1 MRDLSGFPGHHK
13 ALLLR
18 SQMSGYHAPKGVTMA
33 ETVMSREPQYVGFW
47 KRLLAFFIDVLV
59 LVVVLLP
66 VMIALYGGGYLSRL
80 GTEFSALLTSSGDPN
95 ADAVRT
101 LEVLSSSNSA
111 LAALLDIKVQIALI
125 IATILFW
132 RFRGATPGKMLIKA
146 KIVNAETLAPAS
158 TGRLIGRFF
167 AYIVSCIFMLG
178 FIWIAFDKRKQG
190 WHDKLAGTV
199 VVRDD

>member
-1 MRDLSGFPGHHK
+1 
-13 ALLLR
+13 
-18 SQMSGYHAPKGVTMA
+18 MSGYHALEGVAMA
-33 ETVMSREPQYVGFW
+33 DNMTSRELHYVGFW
-47 KRLLAFFIDVLV
+47 KRVLAFFVDVLV

-80 GTEFSALLTSSGDPN
+80 GTEFSVLLTSSGDPN
-95 ADAVRT
+95 ADAARI
-101 LEVLSSSNSA
+101 LEVLGSSNSA
-111 LAALLDIKVQIALI
+111 IAALLDIKVQIALI

-132 RFRGATPGKMLIKA
+132 RFRGATPGKMLVKA
-146 KIVNAETLAPAS
+146 KIVNAETSAPAS

-167 AYIVSCIFMLG
+167 AYIVSCFFMLG

-199 VVRDD
+199 VIHDEDD